1 MRRILLVLGLLTVGL
16 TSAAPA
22 NAGWG
27 WHRGCGW
34 GGGGWGGGWG
44 GGYRS
49 CGWGGG
55 GWGNRGCGP
64 WYGGYGVSLGCY
76 RPIVSCYSP
85 SWGCGTGFSD
95 NGFCGNGYYAPLPI
109 GYYGYYGSTYNPG
122 SNFVALSVSPR
133 IAARPATVP
142 GAVRNLLDLS
152 REDLLT
158 LLRTPSGTPA
168 ATPRTATIAAAK
180 PAVRIANPE
189 QRRKAEESLA
199 IGDILFREQKFHSAL
214 QRYKLAAQLA
224 PNMAETYW
232 RQGHALVATANYELA
247 GGAFKR
253 ALALDPSIARG
264 DFKLDELYR
273 GAALAKASHLE
284 SLAGWA
290 LARGDSSEPYFL
302 MGVQLYYDGQ
312 HERAARFFSR
322 AAELAG
328 PTGGHLLAFVPAA
341 HAVPVVAPR
350 IDADAI
356 PPAAPEPAA
365 APIVERKATPAV
377 PVSTAVEI

>member
-1 MRRILLVLGLLTVGL
+1 MRRILLALVILAMGLTV
-16 TSAAPA
+16 AAPA
-22 NAGWG
+22 HAGWG

-34 GGGGWGGGWG
+34 GGGGWSGGWSNRG
-44 GGYRS
+44 

-55 GWGNRGCGP
+55 WNRGCGP
-64 WYGGYGVSLGCY
+64 WSGGFGVSLGCY
-76 RPIVSCYSP
+76 RPIVTCYSP
-85 SWGCGTGFSD
+85 SWGCGS
-95 NGFCGNGYYAPLPI
+95 NFCGNGYYAPLPI
-109 GYYGYYGSTYNPG
+109 GYYGYYGSTYNPN
-122 SNFVALSVSPR
+122 SNFVALSVSGR
-133 IAARPATVP
+133 VVDRPVTVAP
-142 GAVRNLLDLS
+142 TTVRNLLDLS

-158 LLRTPSGTPA
+158 LLRTPSGSPA
-168 ATPRTATIAAAK
+168 ALPRAAAIAAEK

-199 IGDILFREQKFHSAL
+199 IGDVLFREQKFHSAL
-214 QRYKLAAQLA
+214 QRYKLASQLA

-253 ALALDPSIARG
+253 ALALDSSIARG
-264 DFKLDELYR
+264 GFQLDELYR
-273 GAALAKASHLE
+273 GAAMAKSSHLE

-290 LARGDSSEPYFL
+290 LTRGDSSEPYFL

-322 AAELAG
+322 ATELAG
-328 PTGGHLLAFVPAA
+328 PTGGHLVAFAPAAPAVPAA
-341 HAVPVVAPR
+341 VPR
-350 IDADAI
+350 IDADAV
-356 PPAAPEPAA
+356 PPAAPEPTA